1 MGDTT
6 TKKAED
12 TKQSAG
18 QDEISESN
26 LAAGVVGKSGEIIN
40 EQGETVGKI
49 TEGDPGDL
57 VGNVVTATGD
67 IVGKDGGIV
76 GKALPLDNASAGGSK
91 KGIFGT
97 LMGATKGVKGV
108 VDTVDGTV
116 QTVEKGLPLVGSLT
130 KGLGL
135 GNGGGGF
142 GGLLGKKQ
150 EDRSAED
157 KAATTEEAKKELF
170 DNSDKAAEAA
180 PIDLKDQEAVDN
192 AKTEVETKSQPPQS
206 EASESKDEATEATT
220 EASTDDNETV
230 KQSDKGLTDTVSGAV
245 GGAKDAVESTA
256 SGAKDTVEDT
266 TSGAKDTVEDTTQ
279 KTTDTAEDTTTKAT
293 DTVEDTTSK
302 ATDAAEDTTSK
313 ANDTT
318 EDTTAK
324 ATDAA
329 EDTTSKATDAAED
342 TTSKATDAVD
352 DTTSKATDAADDTTS
367 KATDA
372 AEDTTSKATD
382 AAEDTTSKATDAAD
396 DTTSKKTDSVEKT
409 ADDVKDT
416 AEETTETAQTT
427 VDDTTKDVPKDT
439 DSAKGLDDT
448 ADDALDTAEQTTS
461 DAKDSADKTTS
472 NDKVEDTEAAAEGAK
487 DSAEETAEGA
497 KDTAE
502 ETAEDAKDAA
512 SEAPKGLSEQAQSQ
526 LDEMETV
533 ADVQVENPFQ
543 QFEGAQLDDEGKVLF
558 DNQSIGKVVEG
569 DPLELANKEIAPDGA
584 ILNDDGSEIGRVE
597 FKSEIAEDLQK
608 QAEAL
613 AGLKDAKV
621 NKAGNLVKNDAVI
634 GRIVEGT
641 VKNLVGRKADAQGR
655 IWNDSGEQIGR
666 AEPLADKEREEF
678 KEPSPFED
686 FPDAVVQSNG
696 DVTFEGE
703 KIGVLVEGDAKKLK
717 GKRIDD
723 DGEVQDR
730 QGNVLGRA
738 ERWEPEEEE
747 AAPEVDNSL
756 LAEKRVNK
764 AGLVVDSHGTA
775 FGRVIEG
782 DVAKLINRMCNKK
795 GEVLSE
801 SGEVLG
807 RAELIPEHERH
818 EKKDQPFENFP
829 DAVVQANGDVTNNSE
844 IVGRLIE
851 GDAKKLQ
858 NSKVDADGDVVRD
871 GNVIGKAERYTP
883 EEPEAEPEQ
892 DKSILGGKRVNKA
905 GFVVDSSGVPYG
917 RVIEGDISRLVNR
930 MCDKQGNVLSE
941 SGDKLGVAEVLPE
954 GERELK
960 KEGPFAELPGCTV
973 AKDGTVVTPSADIV
987 GRLIEGDRKKL
998 FGREVDADGE
1008 ILHQGNV
1015 IGRAERWEPE
1025 PEPEKEK
1032 GPFAG
1037 LKVNK
1042 QGDVYRDG
1050 ELVARLTSGELSVC
1064 SGAEIDDD
1072 NDVINH
1078 KGTPVGHVTAIA
1090 DIPEPEPEEPKESE
1104 EEKKAREEA
1113 EQDEKIA
1120 KNLASQVEQSLDKI
1134 RPICKMI
1141 TDKIDKA
1148 ERTPKDEFD
1157 EDALVKE
1164 VKPLIEE
1171 GGNILSELN
1180 GTIRAMDP
1188 DGHIQRNAKHKSS
1201 TSEASPAEH
1210 HLADLLKELSGS
1222 VVTCVE
1228 NAKKKIADMPHAK
1241 KHLNPLWV
1249 LLTEPLGQILA
1260 AVGLLLA
1267 GVLNLVGRLLSG
1279 LGLGGIIDG
1288 LLGTLGLNRVL
1299 DGLGLGSITGA
1310 LTGKNK

>member
-12 TKQSAG
+12 TKQSGKLIPMQLG
-18 QDEISESN
+18 QNEISESN
-26 LAAGVVGKSGEIIN
+26 LAAGVVGKSGEIVN

-116 QTVEKGLPLVGSLT
+116 QTVEKGLPLVGNLT

-157 KAATTEEAKKELF
+157 KAATTEQAKKELF

-230 KQSDKGLTDTVSGAV
+230 KQSGKGLTDTVSGAV
-245 GGAKDAVESTA
+245 GGAKDA
-256 SGAKDTVEDT
+256 
-266 TSGAKDTVEDTTQ
+266 
-279 KTTDTAEDTTTKAT
+279 
-293 DTVEDTTSK
+293 DTTSK
-302 ATDAAEDTTSK
+302 ATDTVEDTTSK

-342 TTSKATDAVD
+342 TTSKATDAAE
-352 DTTSKATDAADDTTS
+352 DTTSKAA
-367 KATDA
+367 DA

-382 AAEDTTSKATDAAD
+382 AAEDTTSKKTDA
-396 DTTSKKTDSVEKT
+396 VEKT

-416 AEETTETAQTT
+416 AEETAETAQTT

-461 DAKDSADKTTS
+461 DAKDSADKTAS
-472 NDKVEDTEAAAEGAK
+472 DDKVEDTKAAAEGVK
-487 DSAEETAEGA
+487 DS
-497 KDTAE
+497 AE

-543 QFEGAQLDDEGKVLF
+543 KFEGAQLDDEGKVIF

-597 FKSEIAEDLQK
+597 LKSEIAEDLQK

-613 AGLKDAKV
+613 AALKGAKV
-621 NKAGNLVKNDAVI
+621 NKAGNLVKDDAVI

-641 VKNLVGRKADAQGR
+641 LKNLIGRKADAEGR
-655 IWNDSGEQIGR
+655 IWNDSGEQIGL

-717 GKRIDD
+717 GKKIDE

-775 FGRVIEG
+775 FGRVVEG

-801 SGEVLG
+801 SGEVIG

-829 DAVVQANGDVTNNSE
+829 DAVVQANGDVTNNGE

-905 GFVVDSSGVPYG
+905 GFRRGFKWRALRDA
-917 RVIEGDISRLVNR
+917 VIERRTFSRIGSPEMVR
-930 MCDKQGNVLSE
+930 TKQGLTLLVLE
-941 SGDKLGVAEVLPE
+941 SGRQSWEVA
-954 GERELK
+954 G
-960 KEGPFAELPGCTV
+960 GC
-973 AKDGTVVTPSADIV
+973 S
-987 GRLIEGDRKKL
+987 RR
-998 FGREVDADGE
+998 
-1008 ILHQGNV
+1008 
-1015 IGRAERWEPE
+1015 
-1025 PEPEKEK
+1025 
-1032 GPFAG
+1032 
-1037 LKVNK
+1037 VN
-1042 QGDVYRDG
+1042 
-1050 ELVARLTSGELSVC
+1050 SFFLS
-1064 SGAEIDDD
+1064 
-1072 NDVINH
+1072 
-1078 KGTPVGHVTAIA
+1078 
-1090 DIPEPEPEEPKESE
+1090 
-1104 EEKKAREEA
+1104 
-1113 EQDEKIA
+1113 
-1120 KNLASQVEQSLDKI
+1120 
-1134 RPICKMI
+1134 
-1141 TDKIDKA
+1141 
-1148 ERTPKDEFD
+1148 
-1157 EDALVKE
+1157 
-1164 VKPLIEE
+1164 
-1171 GGNILSELN
+1171 
-1180 GTIRAMDP
+1180 
-1188 DGHIQRNAKHKSS
+1188 
-1201 TSEASPAEH
+1201 
-1210 HLADLLKELSGS
+1210 
-1222 VVTCVE
+1222 
-1228 NAKKKIADMPHAK
+1228 
-1241 KHLNPLWV
+1241 
-1249 LLTEPLGQILA
+1249 
-1260 AVGLLLA
+1260 
-1267 GVLNLVGRLLSG
+1267 
-1279 LGLGGIIDG
+1279 
-1288 LLGTLGLNRVL
+1288 
-1299 DGLGLGSITGA
+1299 
-1310 LTGKNK
+1310 

>member
-1 MGDTT
+1 MADTT

-12 TKQSAG
+12 TKQSVG
-18 QDEISESN
+18 QSEISESN
-26 LAAGVVGKSGEIIN
+26 LAAGVVGKSGEIVN

-116 QTVEKGLPLVGSLT
+116 QTVEKGLPLVGDLT

-157 KAATTEEAKKELF
+157 KAATTEQAKKELF
-170 DNSDKAAEAA
+170 DNSDKAADAA

-230 KQSDKGLTDTVSGAV
+230 KQSGKDLTDTVSGAV

-266 TSGAKDTVEDTTQ
+266 TQ

-293 DTVEDTTSK
+293 DAVE
-302 ATDAAEDTTSK
+302 
-313 ANDTT
+313 
-318 EDTTAK
+318 
-324 ATDAA
+324 
-329 EDTTSKATDAAED
+329 
-342 TTSKATDAVD
+342 
-352 DTTSKATDAADDTTS
+352 DTTS

-382 AAEDTTSKATDAAD
+382 AAEDTTSKAADAA
-396 DTTSKKTDSVEKT
+396 EKT
-409 ADDVKDT
+409 ADDVQDT
-416 AEETTETAQTT
+416 AEETAETAQST
-427 VDDTTKDVPKDT
+427 VDDTSKDVPKDT

-448 ADDALDTAEQTTS
+448 ADDAFDTAEQTTS
-461 DAKDSADKTTS
+461 DAKDSADKTAS
-472 NDKVEDTEAAAEGAK
+472 DDKVEDTKAA
-487 DSAEETAEGA
+487 AEGA

-543 QFEGAQLDDEGKVLF
+543 KFEGAQLDDEGKVIF

-584 ILNDDGSEIGRVE
+584 ILNDEGSEIGRVE
-597 FKSEIAEDLQK
+597 LKSEIAEDLQK

-641 VKNLVGRKADAQGR
+641 IKNLIGRKADAQGR

-703 KIGVLVEGDAKKLK
+703 KIGVLVEGDPKKLK
-717 GKRIDD
+717 GKHIDE

-730 QGNVLGRA
+730 QGNVIGRA

-747 AAPEVDNSL
+747 PAPEVDNSL

-764 AGLVVDSHGTA
+764 AGLVVDSNGTA
-775 FGRVIEG
+775 FGRVVEG

-801 SGEVLG
+801 SGEVIG

-829 DAVVQANGDVTNNSE
+829 DAVVQANGDVTHNGE

-883 EEPEAEPEQ
+883 EEPEPEPEQ

-905 GFVVDSSGVPYG
+905 GFVVDSNGVPYG
-917 RVIEGDISRLVNR
+917 RVVEGDISRLVNR

-973 AKDGTVVTPSADIV
+973 AKDGTVVTPSGDIV
-987 GRLIEGDRKKL
+987 GRLIEGDGKKL
-998 FGREVDADGE
+998 FGREVDDDGE

-1078 KGTPVGHVTAIA
+1078 KGTSVGHVTAIA

-1113 EQDEKIA
+1113 EQDEKLA

-1141 TDKIDKA
+1141 TDKIEKA
-1148 ERTPKDEFD
+1148 ERTPKDELD
-1157 EDALVKE
+1157 EEALVKE

-1188 DGHIQRNAKHKSS
+1188 DGRIQRNAKHKSS

-1241 KHLNPLWV
+1241 KHLNPLWA

-1299 DGLGLGSITGA
+1299 EGLGLSSITGA

>member
-1 MGDTT
+1 MVDTT

-12 TKQSAG
+12 TKQSVG
-18 QDEISESN
+18 QSEISESN
-26 LAAGVVGKSGEIIN
+26 LAAGVVGKSGEIVN

-116 QTVEKGLPLVGSLT
+116 QTVEKGLPLVGDLT

-157 KAATTEEAKKELF
+157 KAATTEQAKKELF
-170 DNSDKAAEAA
+170 DNSDKAADAA

-230 KQSDKGLTDTVSGAV
+230 KQSGKDLTDTVSGAV

-266 TSGAKDTVEDTTQ
+266 TQ
-279 KTTDTAEDTTTKAT
+279 KTTGTAEDTTTKAT
-293 DTVEDTTSK
+293 GAVEDTTSK
-302 ATDAAEDTTSK
+302 ATDAADDTTSK

-324 ATDAA
+324 ATDA
-329 EDTTSKATDAAED
+329 
-342 TTSKATDAVD
+342 V
-352 DTTSKATDAADDTTS
+352 DDTTS

-382 AAEDTTSKATDAAD
+382 AAEDTTTKATDAAE
-396 DTTSKKTDSVEKT
+396 DTTSKAADAAENTTSKNTDAVEKT
-409 ADDVKDT
+409 ADDVQDT
-416 AEETTETAQTT
+416 AEETAETAQST
-427 VDDTTKDVPKDT
+427 VDDTSKDVPKDT

-448 ADDALDTAEQTTS
+448 ADDAFDTAEQTTS
-461 DAKDSADKTTS
+461 DAKDSADKTAS
-472 NDKVEDTEAAAEGAK
+472 DDKVEDTKAA
-487 DSAEETAEGA
+487 AEGA

-502 ETAEDAKDAA
+502 ETAEDVKDA

-543 QFEGAQLDDEGKVLF
+543 KFEGAQLDDEGKVIF

-584 ILNDDGSEIGRVE
+584 ILNDEGSEIGRVE
-597 FKSEIAEDLQK
+597 LKSEIAEDLQK

-641 VKNLVGRKADAQGR
+641 VKNLIGRKADAQGR

-703 KIGVLVEGDAKKLK
+703 KIGVLVEGDPKKLK
-717 GKRIDD
+717 GKHIDE

-747 AAPEVDNSL
+747 PAPEVDNSL

-764 AGLVVDSHGTA
+764 AGLVVDSHRTA
-775 FGRVIEG
+775 FGRVVEG

-801 SGEVLG
+801 SGEVIG

-818 EKKDQPFENFP
+818 EMKDQPFENFP
-829 DAVVQANGDVTNNSE
+829 DAVVQANGDVTNNGE

-883 EEPEAEPEQ
+883 EPEPEQ

-905 GFVVDSSGVPYG
+905 GFVVDSNGVPYG
-917 RVIEGDISRLVNR
+917 RVVEGDISRLVNR

-973 AKDGTVVTPSADIV
+973 AKDGTVVTPSGDIV
-987 GRLIEGDRKKL
+987 GRLIEGDGKKL
-998 FGREVDADGE
+998 FGREVDDDGE

-1078 KGTPVGHVTAIA
+1078 KGTSVGHVTAIA

-1113 EQDEKIA
+1113 EQDEKLA

-1141 TDKIDKA
+1141 TDKIEKA
-1148 ERTPKDEFD
+1148 ERTPKDELD
-1157 EDALVKE
+1157 EEALVKE

-1188 DGHIQRNAKHKSS
+1188 DGRIQRNAKHKSS

-1241 KHLNPLWV
+1241 KHLNPLWA

-1299 DGLGLGSITGA
+1299 EGLGLSSITGA

>member
-1 MGDTT
+1 MADTT

-12 TKQSAG
+12 TKQS
-18 QDEISESN
+18 
-26 LAAGVVGKSGEIIN
+26 
-40 EQGETVGKI
+40 
-49 TEGDPGDL
+49 

-116 QTVEKGLPLVGSLT
+116 QTVEKGLPLVGDLT

-157 KAATTEEAKKELF
+157 KAATTEQAKKELF
-170 DNSDKAAEAA
+170 DNSDKAADAA

-230 KQSDKGLTDTVSGAV
+230 KQSGKDLTDTVSGAV

-266 TSGAKDTVEDTTQ
+266 TQ

-293 DTVEDTTSK
+293 DAVE
-302 ATDAAEDTTSK
+302 
-313 ANDTT
+313 
-318 EDTTAK
+318 
-324 ATDAA
+324 
-329 EDTTSKATDAAED
+329 
-342 TTSKATDAVD
+342 
-352 DTTSKATDAADDTTS
+352 DTTS

-382 AAEDTTSKATDAAD
+382 AAEDTTSKAADAA
-396 DTTSKKTDSVEKT
+396 EKT
-409 ADDVKDT
+409 ADDVQDT
-416 AEETTETAQTT
+416 AEETAETAQST
-427 VDDTTKDVPKDT
+427 VDDTSKDVPKDT

-448 ADDALDTAEQTTS
+448 ADDAFDTAEQTTS
-461 DAKDSADKTTS
+461 DAKDSADKTAS
-472 NDKVEDTEAAAEGAK
+472 DDKVEDTKAA
-487 DSAEETAEGA
+487 AEGA

-543 QFEGAQLDDEGKVLF
+543 KFEGAQLDDEGKVIF

-584 ILNDDGSEIGRVE
+584 ILNDEGSEIGRVE
-597 FKSEIAEDLQK
+597 LKSEIAEDLQK

-641 VKNLVGRKADAQGR
+641 IKNLIGRKADAQGR

-703 KIGVLVEGDAKKLK
+703 KIGVLVEGDPKKLK
-717 GKRIDD
+717 GKHIDE

-730 QGNVLGRA
+730 QGNVIGRA

-747 AAPEVDNSL
+747 PAPEVDNSL

-764 AGLVVDSHGTA
+764 AGLVVDSNGTA
-775 FGRVIEG
+775 FGRVVEG

-801 SGEVLG
+801 SGEVIG

-829 DAVVQANGDVTNNSE
+829 DAVVQANGDVTHNGE

-883 EEPEAEPEQ
+883 EEPEPEPEQ

-905 GFVVDSSGVPYG
+905 GFVVDSNGVPYG
-917 RVIEGDISRLVNR
+917 RVVEGDISRLVNR

-973 AKDGTVVTPSADIV
+973 AKDGTVVTPSGDIV
-987 GRLIEGDRKKL
+987 GRLIEGDGKKL
-998 FGREVDADGE
+998 FGREVDDDGE

-1078 KGTPVGHVTAIA
+1078 KGTSVGHVTAIA

-1113 EQDEKIA
+1113 EQDEKLA

-1141 TDKIDKA
+1141 TDKIEKA
-1148 ERTPKDEFD
+1148 ERTPKDELD
-1157 EDALVKE
+1157 EEALVKE

-1188 DGHIQRNAKHKSS
+1188 DGRIQRNAKHKSS

-1241 KHLNPLWV
+1241 KHLNPLWA

-1299 DGLGLGSITGA
+1299 EGLGLSSITGA

>member
-12 TKQSAG
+12 TKQSVG
-18 QDEISESN
+18 QNEISESN
-26 LAAGVVGKSGEIIN
+26 LAAGVVGKSGEIVN

-116 QTVEKGLPLVGSLT
+116 QTVEKGLPLVGNLT

-157 KAATTEEAKKELF
+157 KAATTEQAKKELF

-230 KQSDKGLTDTVSGAV
+230 KQSGKGLTDTVSGAV

-266 TSGAKDTVEDTTQ
+266 TQ
-279 KTTDTAEDTTTKAT
+279 KTTDTAEDTTSKAT
-293 DTVEDTTSK
+293 DAVEDTTSK
-302 ATDAAEDTTSK
+302 ATDTVEDTTSK

-342 TTSKATDAVD
+342 TTSKATDAAE
-352 DTTSKATDAADDTTS
+352 DTTSKAA
-367 KATDA
+367 DA

-382 AAEDTTSKATDAAD
+382 AAEDTTSKKTDA
-396 DTTSKKTDSVEKT
+396 VEKT

-416 AEETTETAQTT
+416 AEETAETAQTT

-461 DAKDSADKTTS
+461 DAKDSADKTAS
-472 NDKVEDTEAAAEGAK
+472 DDKVEDTKAAAEGVK
-487 DSAEETAEGA
+487 DS
-497 KDTAE
+497 AE

-543 QFEGAQLDDEGKVLF
+543 KFEGAQLDDEGKVIF

-597 FKSEIAEDLQK
+597 LKSEIAEDLQK

-613 AGLKDAKV
+613 AALKGAKV
-621 NKAGNLVKNDAVI
+621 NKAGNLVKDDAVI

-641 VKNLVGRKADAQGR
+641 LKNLIGRKADAEGR
-655 IWNDSGEQIGR
+655 IWNDSGEQIGL

-717 GKRIDD
+717 GKKIDE

-775 FGRVIEG
+775 FGRVVEG

-801 SGEVLG
+801 SGEVIG

-829 DAVVQANGDVTNNSE
+829 DAVVQANGDVTNNGE

-905 GFVVDSSGVPYG
+905 GFVVDSNGVPYG

-973 AKDGTVVTPSADIV
+973 AKDGTVVTPSGDIV
-987 GRLIEGDRKKL
+987 GRLIEGDGKKL
-998 FGREVDADGE
+998 FGREVDGDGE

-1078 KGTPVGHVTAIA
+1078 KGTSIGHITAIA

-1104 EEKKAREEA
+1104 EDKKAREEA
-1113 EQDEKIA
+1113 EQDEKLA

-1148 ERTPKDEFD
+1148 ERTPKDELD

-1188 DGHIQRNAKHKSS
+1188 DGRIQRNAKHKSS

-1241 KHLNPLWV
+1241 KHLNPLWG

-1299 DGLGLGSITGA
+1299 DGLGLSSITGA

>member
-1 MGDTT
+1 MADTT

-12 TKQSAG
+12 TKQSVG
-18 QDEISESN
+18 QSEISESN
-26 LAAGVVGKSGEIIN
+26 LAAGVVGKSGEIVN

-116 QTVEKGLPLVGSLT
+116 QTVEKGLPLVGDLT

-157 KAATTEEAKKELF
+157 KAATTEQAKKELF
-170 DNSDKAAEAA
+170 DNSDKAADAA

-230 KQSDKGLTDTVSGAV
+230 KQSGKDLTDTVSGAV

-266 TSGAKDTVEDTTQ
+266 TQ

-293 DTVEDTTSK
+293 DAVE
-302 ATDAAEDTTSK
+302 
-313 ANDTT
+313 
-318 EDTTAK
+318 
-324 ATDAA
+324 
-329 EDTTSKATDAAED
+329 
-342 TTSKATDAVD
+342 
-352 DTTSKATDAADDTTS
+352 DTTS

-382 AAEDTTSKATDAAD
+382 AAEDTTSKAADAA
-396 DTTSKKTDSVEKT
+396 EKT
-409 ADDVKDT
+409 ADDVQDT
-416 AEETTETAQTT
+416 AEETAETAQST
-427 VDDTTKDVPKDT
+427 VDDTSKDVPKDT

-448 ADDALDTAEQTTS
+448 ADDAFDTAEQTTS
-461 DAKDSADKTTS
+461 DAKDSADKTAS
-472 NDKVEDTEAAAEGAK
+472 DDKVEDTKAA
-487 DSAEETAEGA
+487 AEGA

-543 QFEGAQLDDEGKVLF
+543 KFEGAQLDDEGKVIF

-584 ILNDDGSEIGRVE
+584 ILNDEGSEIGRVE
-597 FKSEIAEDLQK
+597 LKSEIAEDLQK

-641 VKNLVGRKADAQGR
+641 MKNLIGRKADAQGR

-703 KIGVLVEGDAKKLK
+703 KIGVLVEGDPKKLK
-717 GKRIDD
+717 GKHIDE

-730 QGNVLGRA
+730 QGNVIGRA

-747 AAPEVDNSL
+747 PAPEVDNSL

-775 FGRVIEG
+775 FGRVVEG

-801 SGEVLG
+801 SGEVIG

-829 DAVVQANGDVTNNSE
+829 DAVVQANGDVTNNGE

-883 EEPEAEPEQ
+883 EEPEPEPEQ

-905 GFVVDSSGVPYG
+905 GFVVDSNGVPYG
-917 RVIEGDISRLVNR
+917 RVVEGDISRLVNR

-973 AKDGTVVTPSADIV
+973 AKDGTVVTPSGDIV
-987 GRLIEGDRKKL
+987 GRLIEGDGKKL
-998 FGREVDADGE
+998 FGREVDDDGE

-1032 GPFAG
+1032 GPFTG

-1078 KGTPVGHVTAIA
+1078 KGTSVGHVTAIA

-1113 EQDEKIA
+1113 EQDEKLA

-1141 TDKIDKA
+1141 TDKIEKA
-1148 ERTPKDEFD
+1148 ERTPKDELD
-1157 EDALVKE
+1157 EEALVKE

-1188 DGHIQRNAKHKSS
+1188 DGRIQRNAKHKSS

-1241 KHLNPLWV
+1241 KHLNPLWA

-1299 DGLGLGSITGA
+1299 EGLGLSSITGA